1 MRRMTV
7 GMHIYS
13 ETLQNNMKLT
23 VHFFKQL

>member
-7 GMHIYS
+7 EMHIYS